1 MLPRTQRQKEILDY
15 ITRFQERHGYIP
27 SYAQIARQFGV
38 KSRATIAKHIAAL
51 ERRGLLVR
59 EHEDGSFALNVKVE
73 DKSSDSL
80 CEVKLLGRIAAGAP
94 LEVVDYEER
103 IPVPRFLLGRVKP
116 DRVYALRVKG
126 DSMIDEHICDGD
138 IALIENRTDARDG
151 EIVVALLIEENQA
164 TLKQPAR
171 SACKASSAACSG
183 RVTSFTQ
190 SRKDL
195 AKVAISLRLCEIFAP
210 LRETGFKTLVAEVI
224 AEANS
229 QQGSAPRALLG
240 EAYTRVAS
248 ATIDSQNCDAAAF
261 HARGSNYLSQPR
273 AELTDLQATVPR

>member
-80 CEVKLLGRIAAGAP
+80 CEVRVLGQIAAGAP
-94 LEVVDYEER
+94 LEVVENEER

-116 DRVYALRVKG
+116 DRVYALHVKG

-164 TLKQPAR
+164 TLKRLYRRGLNVELQP
-171 SACKASSAACSG
+171 
-183 RVTSFTQ
+183 
-190 SRKDL
+190 
-195 AKVAISLRLCEIFAP
+195 
-210 LRETGFKTLVAEVI
+210 
-224 AEANS
+224 ANS
-229 QQGSAPRALLG
+229 QLQPLTIPTTQVRVQGIFRGLLRPS
-240 EAYTRVAS
+240 T
-248 ATIDSQNCDAAAF
+248 
-261 HARGSNYLSQPR
+261 
-273 AELTDLQATVPR
+273 